1 MMCKDCERD
10 VRAALESQDRFAMS
24 NRKEVRLE
32 RVDGDDVYVEG
43 TKQPAMHVSHVASVL
58 HWLKGGHFI
67 CGISSGTTA
76 IKTLLSGKQADCKRC
91 ANNAGEVW
99 AVLNAVEGVR
109 RDQQSGLA
117 PAPDWM

>member
-1 MMCKDCERD
+1 MCKDCERD
-10 VRAALESQDRFAMS
+10 VRSALSSNDRFAMS
-24 NRKEVRLE
+24 NRKEFKID
-32 RVDGDDVYVEG
+32 RVDGDDVYTG
-43 TKQPAMHVSHVASVL
+43 DASKPTMHVSHVASVL

-76 IKTLLSGKQADCKRC
+76 VKTLLAGKQADCSRC
-91 ANNAGEVW
+91 SNNASEVW
-99 AVLNAVEGVR
+99 AVLVNVEGVR